1 MRNPVSSEA
10 DFHDSLGV
18 SRIDEGL
25 RRMNSTI
32 RLASP
37 VSNPSL
43 TPEEWTT
50 PAKPT
55 TSEPPSEQRD
65 FRQLVATELSAL
77 FAREIGRR
85 NSDWC
90 SALESIKATLVSL
103 ERTCG
108 TASVK
113 LTENPPASATAIS
126 ELVETFV
133 ATAARD
139 RAAAVERTR
148 AEAQVEI
155 ARLESLVGRLRTEAQ
170 AEREQAKAARGE
182 IETHRTE
189 RARAE
194 AACQEAKS
202 ESARTAAQL
211 GARLQEVQLELQ
223 TERAQVSQL
232 RRQID
237 AGSVEHARLKAAVQ
251 AVQRAV
257 SFGDAVSAPQEAP
270 AELPTL
276 SPIQARE
283 STDRPGDRAKPSVPL
298 NGGGQPNRTKPIT
311 TPEIQAELPDTGQ
324 SSEALADPVVI
335 ALIDRQF
342 AEIERMYYADVEAK
356 RNPMDVVDRLIA
368 NLRCGYSALCHSCS
382 SDTQASMLF
391 ERHMMNLVDSKAET
405 SFARHLSIAAYQ
417 WALPDNRER

>member
-1 MRNPVSSEA
+1 M
-10 DFHDSLGV
+10 
-18 SRIDEGL
+18 SRIDEGM
-25 RRMNSTI
+25 RRMNPTI

-37 VSNPSL
+37 ASNPSL

-55 TSEPPSEQRD
+55 TNEPEQRD
-65 FRQLVATELSAL
+65 LRQLVATELSAL
-77 FAREIGRR
+77 FAREATRR
-85 NSDWC
+85 NSEWC
-90 SALESIKATLVSL
+90 GALESIKATLVSL

-113 LTENPPASATAIS
+113 LTENPAASATAIT
-126 ELVETFV
+126 ELVETIV

-139 RAAAVERTR
+139 KTAAVERIR
-148 AEAQVEI
+148 SEAQVEI
-155 ARLESLVGRLRTEAQ
+155 ARLEGLVGRLRAEAL
-170 AEREQAKAARGE
+170 AEREQVKAARGE
-182 IETHRTE
+182 VETHRTE

-202 ESARTAAQL
+202 ETARTATQL
-211 GARLQEVQLELQ
+211 GARLQEAQVELQ
-223 TERAQVSQL
+223 TERALVSQL

-257 SFGDAVSAPQEAP
+257 LFDDAVNATQGLP
-270 AELPTL
+270 AELPTV
-276 SPIQARE
+276 SPVQARV
-283 STDRPGDRAKPSVPL
+283 STDRPGDQPKPSVTP
-298 NGGGQPNRTKPIT
+298 NGGQPTRTKPIT
-311 TPEIQAELPDTGQ
+311 TAEVQADPPDTGH
-324 SSEALADPVVI
+324 SSEAPADPAVI
-335 ALIDRQF
+335 GLINRQF

-356 RNPMDVVDRLIA
+356 RNPMNVVDRLIA
-368 NLRCGYSALCHSCS
+368 NLRCGYSALCQSCS
-382 SDTQASMLF
+382 SDAQASLLF
-391 ERHMMNLVDSKAET
+391 ERHMMSLVDSKAET